1 MKDHAERA
9 IPDEIFET
17 RSERWPEDTPDT
29 KEAYFIRDT
38 FDSKLFGAFGAFID
52 TLIYR
57 FVQLED
63 RSGNSCSVRITFP

>member
-1 MKDHAERA
+1 MVCPRLKDHAERA

-38 FDSKLFGAFGAFID
+38 FDSESFGAFRRM
-52 TLIYR
+52 Y
-57 FVQLED
+57 
-63 RSGNSCSVRITFP
+63 